1 MSPTQDRHEQKR
13 SFADSALAFPSSLYW
28 AWAIL
33 SLFCPLLF
41 EGSQLNPREC
51 EAYFIVCAL
60 TGSATAFVSYKSSKI
75 ALGFLSSLKTEVAVV
90 GAASLGSALMLAGV
104 FIHAFPLLII
114 GGVIIGC
121 TNVCFALA
129 WGRMYAQ
136 RGSETSSIVLC
147 LALAI
152 GIAIAGLV
160 TLLPFPAAAACTII
174 MPEAIVGLLVTIRSI
189 VSVSDK
195 DSDAQAWEQGESIGG
210 SAIFI
215 TPKSETY
222 GTSTAEQIFWKTSRL
237 ILGMS
242 PSLASACVLIGVCVG
257 FLNGQIIALSESFFA
272 SGTFTAL
279 DAFTPVHLVVLSVV
293 VLAFWASMFFAP
305 RIASSA
311 LMVVAVVGLA
321 GYLCAPTAELTG
333 LLILSYLL
341 TLLGLAG
348 LFVAVWLAMT
358 ELSYQ
363 VGNDIAVG
371 LGAGLALAAL
381 GTALGTAL
389 HIALGLAPV
398 TAVGTTLVSSAT
410 GLLYACSILL
420 LFVGNS
426 ELWGLVKEY
435 AFMTPRSANPNH
447 NDLTGFRPDFANRIG
462 RLAEEHGLTE
472 REKEVLSL
480 LLTGRSR
487 PRIAEILVLSENTV
501 SSHIQHI
508 YRKFNVHSNQELL
521 DDILNTK

>member
-1 MSPTQDRHEQKR
+1 MSPTHDRKEKKR

-41 EGSQLNPREC
+41 EGAQLDPWEC
-51 EAYFIVCAL
+51 ETYFVVCAL
-60 TGSATAFVSYKSSKI
+60 AGSATAFASYKRSEI
-75 ALGFLSSLKTEVAVV
+75 ALRFLSSLKTEAAVV

-104 FIHAFPLLII
+104 YSHAFPLLIA
-114 GGVIIGC
+114 GGAIIGC

-160 TLLPFPAAAACTII
+160 TLLPFPAAATCTTI
-174 MPEAIVGLLVTIRSI
+174 MPEAVVGLLVTIRSI
-189 VSVSDK
+189 ISVPHEED
-195 DSDAQAWEQGESIGG
+195 DAQAWEQGESIGG
-210 SAIFI
+210 SAVFI

-222 GTSTAEQIFWKTSRL
+222 GTSTTEQIFWKTSHL
-237 ILGMS
+237 VLGMS

-257 FLNGQIIALSESFFA
+257 FLNGQIIALGENSLV
-272 SGTFTAL
+272 SGAFTVL
-279 DAFTPVHLVVLSVV
+279 GAFTPVHLVALSVV

-305 RIASSA
+305 HIASSA
-311 LMVVAVVGLA
+311 LMVVAVAGLA
-321 GYLCAPTAELTG
+321 GYLCAASAELAG
-333 LLILSYLL
+333 VLIFAYLL
-341 TLLGLAG
+341 MLLGLAG

-381 GTALGTAL
+381 GTAFGAGL
-389 HIALGLAPV
+389 HIALGFVPLSAMGKDFLV
-398 TAVGTTLVSSAT
+398 GAV
-410 GLLYACSILL
+410 GLLYACAVLL

-426 ELWGLVKEY
+426 ELWGLVEEY

-447 NDLTGFRPDFANRIG
+447 SDMVGFRPDFANRIG
-462 RLAEEHGLTE
+462 RLADEHGLTE

-521 DDILNTK
+521 DDILNAK

>member
-1 MSPTQDRHEQKR
+1 MSPTYDRKEKKR

-41 EGSQLNPREC
+41 EGSQLSPCEC
-51 EAYFIVCAL
+51 ETYFIVCAFA
-60 TGSATAFVSYKSSKI
+60 GGATAFASHKSSKI
-75 ALGFLSSLKTEVAVV
+75 ALRFLSSLKTEAAVV
-90 GAASLGSALMLAGV
+90 GAASLGSALMLAGAYV
-104 FIHAFPLLII
+104 HALPLLMV
-114 GGVIIGC
+114 GGVVIGC
-121 TNVCFALA
+121 TNTCFALA

-160 TLLPFPAAAACTII
+160 TLLPFPAAAACTTI

-189 VSVSDK
+189 VSASHEK
-195 DSDAQAWEQGESIGG
+195 GGSQAWEQGESIGG
-210 SAIFI
+210 SAVFV

-237 ILGMS
+237 VLGMS
-242 PSLASACVLIGVCVG
+242 PSLAAACVLLGVCVG
-257 FLNGQIIALSESFFA
+257 FLNGQILALGENPLLSDAFA
-272 SGTFTAL
+272 SA
-279 DAFTPVHLVVLSVV
+279 HLVTLSIVM
-293 VLAFWASMFFAP
+293 LAFWASMFFAP
-305 RIASSA
+305 RIASSV
-311 LMVVAVVGLA
+311 LMVVAVAGLA
-321 GYLCAPTAELTG
+321 GYLCAPAAVAAG
-333 LLILSYLL
+333 LPIPAYLL

-358 ELSYQ
+358 ELSYE

-381 GTALGTAL
+381 GAALGATL
-389 HIALGLAPV
+389 HVAFGFAPV
-398 TAVGTTLVSSAT
+398 SATGKDLATGVT

-426 ELWGLVKEY
+426 DLWGLVKEY
-435 AFMTPRSANPNH
+435 AFMTPRSANSNH
-447 NDLTGFRPDFANRIG
+447 DDMTRFRPDFANRVG
-462 RLAEEHGLTE
+462 RIAEEHGLTE

-508 YRKFNVHSNQELL
+508 YRKFGVHSNQELL
-521 DDILNTK
+521 DDILNAK